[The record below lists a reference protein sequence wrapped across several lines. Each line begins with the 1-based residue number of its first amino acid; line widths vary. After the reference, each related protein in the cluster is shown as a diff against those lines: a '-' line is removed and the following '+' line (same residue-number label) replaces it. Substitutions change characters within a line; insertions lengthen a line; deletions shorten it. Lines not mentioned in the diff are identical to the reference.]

1 MLKLVV
7 SFVLTCIV
15 AIAVSC
21 GGGGEDGGT
30 TSSPTGGGG
39 DDGAT
44 TSPTGGGEPSTPQYT
59 LSDEQERMVK
69 LYGNPEYL
77 VIMCDPNTGG
87 RTETWTYA
95 KATGKMYVFLDGDKI
110 SEADAVQDSN
120 VTPQPALVDP
130 KNYSCKATAADMTNL
145 LGSDYKEM
153 DQSEGALNLVTRL
166 YQNLGIG
173 VSFLDGKLANVTTI
187 DQP

>member
-1 MLKLVV
+1 MLKWVV
-7 SFVLTCIV
+7 SFLLASIAAL
-15 AIAVSC
+15 AIGC

-30 TSSPTGGGG
+30 TTSSPTTG
-39 DDGAT
+39 
-44 TSPTGGGEPSTPQYT
+44 SNPTIPQYT

-77 VIMCDPNTGG
+77 VIMCNQNTGE

-95 KATGKMYVFLDGDKI
+95 NATGKMYVFLDGDKI
-110 SEADAVQDSN
+110 SEEDAAQDSN
-120 VTPQPALVDP
+120 VTPQPSFADP
-130 KNYSCKATAADMTNL
+130 KDYSCMATAGDMTTF

-153 DQSEGALNLVTRL
+153 DQSEGALNLVTRF
-166 YQNLGIG
+166 YQNSGVG